1 MNLDRVNIVKVS
13 SSMRFCKKYYSTLLL
28 VEDCTGIAEVMGSN
42 SVKPDFFFFHLIL
55 QLLCISSVIF
65 LCSSNKSVPM
75 IDATEINGRC
85 K

>member
-1 MNLDRVNIVKVS
+1 MNLDRVKIVKVS

-42 SVKPDFFFFHLIL
+42 SVKPDFFFHLIL

-65 LCSSNKSVPM
+65 LCSSNKSVAM